1 MSFDWIFSP
10 MLRFKFPMQSQSNNA
25 LPAEQTDN
33 AFLRDWLRNLPQYLL
48 PQRLVTRTIYK
59 LTRITT
65 PWFKN
70 ALIRAFIRHY
80 QVDMSEAAE
89 PDPLRS
95 RDFNHFFTRPLHSS
109 SRPLAA
115 GNQVVCCPVDGIVSQ
130 AGELQDDSL
139 VQAKGRL
146 FSLNQLLGGTTTR
159 ALPFRDGS
167 FATLYLAPRDYH
179 RIHMPLTGRLREMV
193 HIPGKL
199 FSVSPL
205 TTRVIPQLFACNER
219 VVVCFDTLAGPMALV
234 LIGAINVA
242 SIETVWAGTI
252 TPPLATQCRH
262 WDYPETGP
270 GAIDLEKGAEMGR
283 FNMGS
288 TVIVLFGKQAV
299 RWDPAVKAAARIR
312 MGQKLGEIV
321 ARQDAQ
327 MDKESPPSVKLISDT
342 E

>member
-1 MSFDWIFSP
+1 
-10 MLRFKFPMQSQSNNA
+10 MQTQSSDA
-25 LPAEQTDN
+25 PFAEQTANLSLWD
-33 AFLRDWLRNLPQYLL
+33 RLRNLPQYLL
-48 PQRLVTRTIYK
+48 PQRLSTRTVHK

-89 PDPLRS
+89 PNPLRYN
-95 RDFNHFFTRPLHSS
+95 DFNHFFTRPLRNGI
-109 SRPLAA
+109 RPLAA
-115 GNQVVCCPVDGIVSQ
+115 GDQVICCPVDGIVSQ
-130 AGELQDDSL
+130 AGELADDFL
-139 VQAKGRL
+139 LQAKGHA
-146 FSLNQLLGGTTTR
+146 FSLNQLLGGTTSR
-159 ALPFRDGS
+159 ALPFRGGS

-179 RIHMPLTGRLREMV
+179 RIHMPLAGYLREMV

-205 TTRVIPQLFACNER
+205 TTQIVPGLFARNER
-219 VVVCFDTLAGPMALV
+219 VVAYFDTVAGPMALV

-252 TPPLATQCRH
+252 TPPLATICQH
-262 WDYPETGP
+262 WDYPKAGT
-270 GAIDLEKGAEMGR
+270 AATHLEKGAEMGR

-288 TVIVLFGKQAV
+288 TVIVLFAKQAV
-299 RWDPAVKAAARIR
+299 RWDPAVNAAARVR

-321 ARQDAQ
+321 AMQNFQAEE
-327 MDKESPPSVKLISDT
+327 KAPAPVKLIPDN
-342 E
+342 